1 MIVSQDDFAAF
12 DLLEQIVFRSIAADQ
27 IGVIDALRRPMTFST
42 ARQRQE
48 FIAFDEDDQ
57 VFHLRADQVAQI
69 GPIAP
74 GDQITDATGDQYDVL
89 VNELQSGGTRWHVV
103 ARQRPLPAPDP
114 EPGAD
119 SGPVLWLKMDDLL
132 GEIIV
137 DSAGNETPSRG
148 GDLILPGSSVADGA
162 VARAL
167 HFSGIIGGGGP
178 RIVLANVPEVRQL
191 APLTIA
197 LWLRLEDLLDHT
209 LLDFGKMKLFLDA
222 GRPALRQDFTTTD
235 GLWRCDNALTTGEW
249 IHLAVIYQR
258 EASDE
263 TPNFYVD
270 GDLVAKTEVTAPVGS
285 IDTDAASQ
293 KMIGNDLTLGEPM
306 AGDLDDLRLYER
318 IINET
323 EIGALAT
330 LAAIQPV

>member
-1 MIVSQDDFAAF
+1 MFVPQDDFAAF

-27 IGVIDALRRPMTFST
+27 IGVIDALRRPMTYST

-57 VFHLRADQVAQI
+57 VFHLRADQIAQI

-74 GDQITDATGDQYDVL
+74 GDQITDSAGDLYDVL

-103 ARQRPLPAPDP
+103 ARHRQLPTPDP

-119 SGPVLWLKMDDLL
+119 SSPVLWLKMDDFL

-137 DSAGNETPSRG
+137 DSAGNEMPTRA
-148 GDLILPGSSVADGA
+148 GDLILPTSSVADGA
-162 VARAL
+162 VGRAL
-167 HFSGIIGGGGP
+167 RFSGVVGGGGP
-178 RIVLANVPEVRQL
+178 RIVLSNVPEIRQL
-191 APLTIA
+191 APLSIA

-222 GRPALRQDFTTTD
+222 GRPALSQDFSTTD

-249 IHLAVIYQR
+249 IHLAFIYPRQ
-258 EASDE
+258 ASDE
-263 TPNFYVD
+263 SPNFYVD
-270 GDLVAKTEVTAPVGS
+270 GDLVAKTQLTSPVGS

-293 KMIGNDLTLGEPM
+293 KMIGNDLALGEPM

-318 IINET
+318 ILNET